1 MDPNGL
7 LATTRAE
14 FMRAFV
20 AAVEKTLPRS
30 VEELFSKAD
39 ASYSSSEQ
47 SRYLNARTLLQDK
60 GEFLVQ
66 QMAHSMEHLLNRSF
80 QTTYNTF
87 RPSSALAANADS
99 LSLIDSSAFEDE
111 LRINDITKR
120 FRSEAEEQLRDL
132 NIRVALLFEQD
143 TIKERENPFRP
154 YLFSRC
160 IASALEN
167 FGLTAELSAVLLE
180 QLASS
185 FASFVAGIYKDV
197 NTHLAQH
204 GLAAQLQFKIKKSP
218 TSVVGDTLP
227 EEALAEESEEQVF
240 QNSRARMDA
249 ANYDIGGK
257 SYNVDAR
264 AVSTDTPKRRMEQL
278 FASVRGM
285 ASGVSRRNS
294 EMATSTSAQQ
304 SAAYPSSQ
312 EPSPEDMS
320 QSKFGWLS
328 GGQAVGSVLR
338 KFFSN
343 DVASPEDRAAAAGF
357 RHSGMNGM
365 SGMPH
370 MSGGHEP
377 DASVYANTAGQA
389 GDYASA
395 GNPAHSAN
403 QTQTGQGVSQHGQ
416 AGHLQTHGGMS
427 ANGSP
432 LAQSVQGMQRA
443 QTPLTTE
450 MLDGHGEVRNLILE
464 QRSALNEM
472 TKDVDEQMTIDIVAM
487 LFEFILRDNQV
498 PAEIRA
504 QLGRLQ
510 FLVLKV
516 ALRDTSLLTQKGH
529 PARMLV
535 NRIGS
540 ISLGLK
546 QLDPTGVHITAEI
559 CRIVEALLQD
569 DSESVVL
576 FAKMLDEFDAFIA
589 KELRAS
595 DKNIERTIDAVEQ
608 VQNRTLRFAH
618 TAAQLAE
625 ALLGLTIDSYLKEF
639 LENTWVHA
647 IEQAERKDVKRARR
661 YRLLVPDLLWSI
673 IPKLKEDDK
682 TQLFALLPIIL
693 NTLREGLALVK
704 WDPVAQQKLLNWLV
718 DAHTSVLRASHSQTL
733 THVPTLS
740 AIHEHFTNFVN
751 NPEATEQE
759 TNEYKDLAKNQK
771 YLDQAI
777 KDLDLKVQMLDQ
789 VFDQELPHESKDIL
803 LRENQVELTPALIQE
818 RLRSGIALEINLGG
832 KPSQGRLNWVNP
844 NLSNLVLSLE
854 GQDEP
859 SMVSIRMFQ
868 RMMNHG
874 RVRFMEKE
882 PLFERAVQSLL
893 VSADQMD
900 KTLSV

>member
-1 MDPNGL
+1 MDPNDL

-14 FMRAFV
+14 FMRAFI
-20 AAVEKTLPRS
+20 AAVQKTLPRS
-30 VEELFSKAD
+30 IEELFGKAD
-39 ASYSSSEQ
+39 LSHSSSEQ
-47 SRYLNARTLLQDK
+47 GRYLNARSVLQDK
-60 GEFLVQ
+60 GEVFVQ
-66 QMAHSMEHLLNRSF
+66 QMGNSMEHLLNRSF

-87 RPSSALAANADS
+87 RPSSALDGNADN

-160 IASALEN
+160 TATSIES
-167 FGLTAELSAVLLE
+167 FGLSPELSAVLLE
-180 QLASS
+180 QLAAN

-197 NTHLAQH
+197 NTHLAQN
-204 GLAAQLQFKIKKSP
+204 GVAAQLQFKIKKSP
-218 TSVVGDTLP
+218 TSVAGDALP
-227 EEALAEESEEQVF
+227 EETSGEESEEQIF
-240 QNSRARMDA
+240 QHGRARMNA
-249 ANYDIGGK
+249 ATYDIGGK
-257 SYNVDAR
+257 QYNVDAR
-264 AVSTDTPKRRMEQL
+264 ALSVDTPKRRMEQL
-278 FASVRGM
+278 FDSVRGM
-285 ASGVSRRNS
+285 ASGLSGGNAAATQGSSVPRSAGYAHDHESAS
-294 EMATSTSAQQ
+294 EPT
-304 SAAYPSSQ
+304 
-312 EPSPEDMS
+312 S

-343 DVASPEDRAAAAGF
+343 GSASPEERAAAAGF
-357 RHSGMNGM
+357 RHSGTHGPQPTSA
-365 SGMPH
+365 SGHAPDTSVSANH
-370 MSGGHEP
+370 FAQSGHYSSTGHAAHP
-377 DASVYANTAGQA
+377 ANQAADQSALHNGQA
-389 GDYASA
+389 IPDSGDATNSSA
-395 GNPAHSAN
+395 LTRS
-403 QTQTGQGVSQHGQ
+403 
-416 AGHLQTHGGMS
+416 L
-427 ANGSP
+427 
-432 LAQSVQGMQRA
+432 QGMQRA
-443 QTPLTTE
+443 QTPATTE
-450 MLDGHGEVRNLILE
+450 MLDGRGEVRNLILE

-487 LFEFILRDNQV
+487 LFEFILRDSQV

-510 FLVLKV
+510 FLVLKL

-546 QLDPTGVHITAEI
+546 QLDPTGAHITAEI
-559 CRIVEALLQD
+559 CRIVEVLLHD
-569 DSESVVL
+569 ESESVVL
-576 FAKMLDEFDAFIA
+576 FAKMLDEFDVFIA
-589 KELRAS
+589 QELRAS

-608 VQNRTLRFAH
+608 VQNRTLRFVH

-625 ALLGLTIDSYLKEF
+625 ALLGLTIDGYLKAF

-647 IEQAERKDVKRARR
+647 IEQAERKDAKRARR

-682 TQLFALLPIIL
+682 TQLFALLPVIL
-693 NTLREGLALVK
+693 TTLREGLALIK
-704 WDPVAQQKLLNWLV
+704 WDPAAQQTLLNWLV
-718 DAHTSVLRASHSQTL
+718 DAHTSALRASHSQTVAQ
-733 THVPTLS
+733 VPTLS
-740 AIHEHFTNFVN
+740 AIHQHFDNFVS
-751 NPEATEQE
+751 NPEATEE
-759 TNEYKDLAKNQK
+759 EVNEYKDLAKNQQ

-777 KDLDLKVQMLDQ
+777 KELDLKVQMLDQ

-803 LRENQVELTPALIQE
+803 LRDSQIELTPALIQE
-818 RLRSGIALEINLGG
+818 RLRSGIALEINVGG
-832 KPSQGRLNWVNP
+832 KPSLGRLNWVNP

-859 SMVSIRMFQ
+859 SMVSVRMFQ

-874 RVRFMEKE
+874 HVRFMEKE

-893 VSADQMD
+893 LSADQMD
-900 KTLSV
+900 KSLSA